1 MLSQH
6 ICTTISYL
14 FKGSRVKLK
23 LRYIVCLHYAID
35 FRKMLS
41 NFWGL
46 IFKSVCRHI
55 LSDFFVEVD
64 EHKVMDHRVL
74 QCIQTFFKTHSDPI
88 HPLNLC
94 LVMLSGSIFPIMDE
108 FLDLLLQFKF
118 LVSQLIALSSFI
130 FKFTLRLFKF
140 FAELKTNICYFSSS
154 VLEFIKFVEIWKTD
168 LLKE

>member
-1 MLSQH
+1 
-6 ICTTISYL
+6 
-14 FKGSRVKLK
+14 
-23 LRYIVCLHYAID
+23 
-35 FRKMLS
+35 
-41 NFWGL
+41 
-46 IFKSVCRHI
+46 
-55 LSDFFVEVD
+55 
-64 EHKVMDHRVL
+64 
-74 QCIQTFFKTHSDPI
+74 
-88 HPLNLC
+88 
-94 LVMLSGSIFPIMDE
+94 MDE